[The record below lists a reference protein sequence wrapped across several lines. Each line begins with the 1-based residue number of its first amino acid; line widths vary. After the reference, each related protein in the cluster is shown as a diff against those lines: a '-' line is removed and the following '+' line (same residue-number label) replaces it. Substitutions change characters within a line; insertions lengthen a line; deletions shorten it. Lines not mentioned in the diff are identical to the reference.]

1 MKEKIGVG
9 NTAEIYLWNENEIVK
24 LFHEHIPQSFIEKEL
39 FVSQEIQNL
48 GLFVPKVGDKVF
60 DQNRT
65 GIIYEKIDGV
75 TLTEQLAKDPMNV
88 EKEAKRFAE
97 LHFQIHGMKSSALS
111 DIHESLIF
119 HINRCNRFTLEQKE
133 KIVSYIAALPT
144 NQAVCHMDFH
154 PDNILISEQGPI
166 VIDWMTAGSGNPF
179 ADVARTVIILKY
191 AHLPASIPEP
201 VKQGIMRL
209 RHAFCEEYVKE
220 YLTLS
225 KGTWK
230 DIESWFLPIIA
241 ARLIEGIPENEKD
254 ELYRHAF
261 FYLK

>member
-1 MKEKIGVG
+1 MKEKIGAG
-9 NTAEIYLWNENEIVK
+9 NTAEIYLWNEKEIIK
-24 LFHEHIPQSFIEKEL
+24 LFHDSIHESLIEREFL
-39 FVSQEIQNL
+39 ASQEVQNL
-48 GLFVPKVGDKVF
+48 GLAAPKVGNKIF
-60 DQNRT
+60 YQNRT
-65 GIIYEKIDGV
+65 GIIYEKIDGI
-75 TLTEQLAKDPMNV
+75 TLTERLAKDPMNAG
-88 EKEAKRFAE
+88 KEAKKFAE

-230 DIESWFLPIIA
+230 DIESWFLPIIT

-254 ELYRHAF
+254 ELYRQVLSF
-261 FYLK
+261 I

>member
-1 MKEKIGVG
+1 MKGKIGEG
-9 NTAEIYLWNENEIVK
+9 ITAEIYLWNEKEIIK
-24 LFHEHIPQSFIEKEL
+24 LFHDSIHESLIEKEFL
-39 FVSQEIQNL
+39 VSQEIQNL
-48 GLFVPKVGDKVF
+48 GLPAPKVGNKVF

-97 LHFQIHGMKSSALS
+97 LHFQIHSVKSSAIS
-111 DIHESLIF
+111 DIREVLIS
-119 HINRCNRFTLEQKE
+119 HVDCCNRFTLEQKE
-133 KIVSYIAALPT
+133 KIASYIEALPT
-144 NQAVCHMDFH
+144 KQAVCHMDFH

-166 VIDWMTAGSGNPF
+166 VIDWMTAGYGNPF
-179 ADVARTVIILKY
+179 ADVARTVIILKH

-201 VKQGIMRL
+201 VKQGIMTL
-209 RHAFCEEYVKE
+209 RHVFCEEYVKE

-230 DIESWFLPIIA
+230 DIESWFLPIMA
-241 ARLIEGIPENEKD
+241 ARLIEGIPEGEKD
-254 ELYRHAF
+254 DLYKQV
-261 FYLK
+261 LSLI